1 MREPILL
8 IFWKGFLRFILVSY
22 LKRGRIL
29 SDSDEYIFYLFSPK
43 QMLRCLFENWY

>member
-1 MREPILL
+1 MPPHFMEKFFKIY
-8 IFWKGFLRFILVSY
+8 FGFLFE
-22 LKRGRIL
+22 RGLIL